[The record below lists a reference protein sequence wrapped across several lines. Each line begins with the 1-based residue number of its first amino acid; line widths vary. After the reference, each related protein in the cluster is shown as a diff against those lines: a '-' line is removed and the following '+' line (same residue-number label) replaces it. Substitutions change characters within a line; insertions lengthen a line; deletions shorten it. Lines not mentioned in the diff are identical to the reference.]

1 MKKIETDDT
10 TSSTPAEETTSVKK
24 VAKKT
29 VVKKK
34 ALTTKDVNV
43 ITEEE
48 KVDPKAKTVIDN
60 EEAVLINKEATSSKT
75 DAIIADAFVDDVVTK
90 KPTAEEKAV
99 IKSETKPKLAKKEK
113 KSIGFEDLGLSSN
126 LLLALEKKGF
136 VTPSPIQIGVIPL
149 LINGDKDIIGQAQT
163 GTGKTAAFAL
173 PLLELLDP
181 NKREIQAII
190 MAPTRELAVQVAAE
204 IQSFVVGNPVTIQT
218 IYGGNPMRTE
228 IQGIKRKPTIIVGT
242 PGRIQHHIRT
252 NVLKLGTVKYFVLDE
267 ADEML
272 NFGFR
277 KEIESILEL
286 TAPQRRVL
294 LFSATMP
301 KAILDIAKTHMGEYD
316 SVKIDSKEMTNEN
329 ITQKYFCIHNRDKIE
344 ALSRIMAAEEHFYAI
359 VFCRTKSNTDAVA
372 SQLRAKHLN
381 VEAIH
386 GDIDQKNRTKILTRF
401 KAGETKILVATDV
414 AARGIDVAELNYVIN
429 FSLPESFEIYT
440 HRIGRTGR
448 AGNKGT
454 AITFVTSEEMSR
466 LRYFEKNLK
475 TTLAKGTLPDAKIII
490 ESKKTNLIDRIEHI
504 INNEYTEDVDPI
516 AKALLDEADPQK
528 VVAAL
533 LKSALGNDFNVRTY
547 QPIHDDTPRRGGFS
561 SGRSSGSRSRTGNY
575 ASRSR
580 SGGSSSRSGTNNGYR
595 GGSSRNS
602 PGSQSR
608 TPRKGTGNSKG
619 LKSSNRGKDAYK
631 K

>member
-1 MKKIETDDT
+1 MKKTETDDVM
-10 TSSTPAEETTSVKK
+10 SSTPKEIVSIKKDAKKTPTKEKSLTSKTATTKK

-29 VVKKK
+29 KKSEETLS
-34 ALTTKDVNV
+34 ADET
-43 ITEEE
+43 ITS
-48 KVDPKAKTVIDN
+48 P
-60 EEAVLINKEATSSKT
+60 KT
-75 DAIIADAFVDDVVTK
+75 DALITDAFADEVITT
-90 KPTAEEKAV
+90 KPT
-99 IKSETKPKLAKKEK
+99 TKEK
-113 KSIGFEDLGLSSN
+113 SALKPEKKTATKDKKSLGFADLGLSSD

-136 VTPSPIQIGVIPL
+136 TTPSPIQIGVIPL

-181 NKREIQAII
+181 NKKEIQAII

-204 IQSFVVGNPVTIQT
+204 IQSFVVGNPVTVQT

-252 NVLKLGTVKYFVLDE
+252 NVLKLGTIKYFVLDE

-286 TAPQRRVL
+286 TSPDRRVL

-316 SVKIDSKEMTNEN
+316 SVKIDAKEMTNEN

-372 SQLRAKHLN
+372 SQLRAKHLK

-454 AITFVTSEEMSR
+454 AITFITSEEMSR
-466 LRYFEKNLK
+466 LRYFERNLK

-490 ESKKTNLIDRIEHI
+490 ENKKANLIDRIEHI

-516 AKALLDEADPQK
+516 AEALLDEADPQK

-533 LKSALGNDFNVRTY
+533 LKSTFGNDFNARTY
-547 QPIHDDTPRRGGFS
+547 QPIHDDTPRRGGFG
-561 SGRSSGSRSRTGNY
+561 GRSSGSRSRTGNY
-575 ASRSR
+575 STRSR
-580 SGGSSSRSGTNNGYR
+580 SGGNSSRSHSSGSRSGGYR
-595 GGSSRNS
+595 NS
-602 PGSQSR
+602 GGSQSR
-608 TPRKGTGNSKG
+608 TPRKGNGNSKG
-619 LKSSNRGKDAYK
+619 LKNSNRGKDAYK